1 MKKIL
6 ISSVLAMAVLSSA
19 CEDNL
24 DIPQKGV
31 TAIENFYQT
40 DDDAEQA
47 MVAAYQGFQWNV
59 CGCEGAS
66 IYVATHMVFNQCGD
80 DVFAAGEFLGD
91 NDFLAAMNE
100 FRYDTDNAVVKTAY
114 NNYYYAMYYS
124 NLVIDKFKDGLP
136 KVGHTAVSKRVVA
149 EARVLRA
156 YIHMMLAIGWCNPPK
171 VDHVFTGSEVPVS
184 CPHDELLL
192 WCAQECEEAVADLD
206 ERKAPTDKNGAA
218 KVTKGLAWSIAGKCY
233 LFLKDYA
240 KCKAALKNVINS
252 NKYELVPGERFAE
265 NFHIEGDLNE
275 EKIFESNFDNNTNL
289 DPFNGHA
296 FRSSWMESNIWG
308 WRSSKFVTA
317 PNATY
322 SSIDGWGGCGVPK
335 SFADEFVANDGV
347 DSYRLKASIAS
358 IEDVVYGRVFDYSFI
373 DKETNETVALSSLT
387 DAQKASCKYIGLN
400 QEEKGL
406 YGQSLYLP
414 LKPVVKATDLISVG
428 QNIRLNN
435 YTVMRYAEV
444 LLMYAEAC
452 LQTGDAAEAK
462 TYINMIQK
470 RAGSK
475 TISDNVDMNVLK
487 REKKLELWLEG
498 NRWADMCRWEDFELA
513 KKAGTEVTEVF
524 DSVFR
529 PKKSSDKV
537 VDESGR
543 FYSVLSPDAQGR
555 ATGFQAGK
563 HEWFPIPLSVRS
575 LNPDLP
581 QNPGW

>member
-335 SFADEFVANDGV
+335 SFADEFVNNDGV